1 MPSARPLSASFLTA
15 ATACLAALA
24 LSACGSAVKPATGS
38 RGRIDDPRTA
48 RADRIKCIS
57 EHDLPVQKVGLTGLL
72 IGAQPAGPRVV
83 FLPTPGAA
91 QAAQISGA
99 RAQQGAEVIGSALL
113 FTAQASAKELGAV
126 ETCLAQGV
134 LG

>member
-1 MPSARPLSASFLTA
+1 MPPARPLSASLLLTA
-15 ATACLAALA
+15 VCLAALA

-48 RADRIKCIS
+48 RADRIRCIS
-57 EHDLPVQKVGLTGLL
+57 EHKLPVQKVGLTELL
-72 IGAQPAGPRVV
+72 IGSQPAGPKVV

-91 QAAQISGA
+91 QTAQISGA

-113 FTAQASAKELGAV
+113 FTAQGSAKELSAL
-126 ETCLAQGV
+126 ETCLKLGV

>member
-1 MPSARPLSASFLTA
+1 MPRARPWSASFLVA
-15 ATACLAALA
+15 ALCLAALA

-57 EHDLPVQKVGLTGLL
+57 QHKLPVQKVGLTELL
-72 IGAQPAGPRVV
+72 IGSRPAGPKVV

-91 QAAQISGA
+91 QAAQLSGA
-99 RAQQGAEVIGSALL
+99 RAQQGAEAIGSALL
-113 FTAQASAKELGAV
+113 FTAQGSEQELGAV